1 MLFCRVILIYSLEN
15 KIQDIIQ
22 ACLNN
27 DSRAEYALYRHCFD
41 LLIPICLRYAK
52 HEDDAI
58 ELLNLGFCKILFS
71 LKKFDGTNFSPWAK
85 TILVNTIIDE
95 FRKRQKE
102 KHLYSEK
109 DIEELSQNQVPFDI
123 NEAEFTIQKEELIE
137 LINKLPEIQKLVLNL
152 YVFEGLTHKEIAEQ
166 LSLNE
171 SSSRW
176 HLMNA
181 RNELKKK
188 ISYLFENIKL
198 MLV

>member
-1 MLFCRVILIYSLEN
+1 MIFSLEN
-15 KIQDIIQ
+15 KIQDIIH

-52 HEDDAI
+52 QEDDAV

-71 LKKFDGTNFSPWAK
+71 LKKFNGNDFSPWAK

-95 FRKRQKE
+95 FKKRQKE